1 MLTIVVTL
9 LFLYILLF
17 LLSIKI
23 QDNSIVD
30 IFWGIGFMIVAIL
43 SYQQWIQG
51 SPQKLITLLVCLW
64 GIRISTHI
72 GIRKFRNN
80 HEDPRYTKWRSEWKG
95 VWYFYIRSFFQ
106 IYLLQMFLLS
116 IIAIPIFIVNLSSE
130 SKEWGILS
138 IMGIWISMIGIV
150 FEMIADIQL
159 TKFIKTKKSGQIFME
174 WLYKY
179 SRHPN
184 YFGESTFWLGIGIMS
199 IPYSYFGIIGWIMIT
214 YLLLCVSGV
223 PLQEAKYRGQSEWE
237 AYKKRTNVFI
247 PWFPKK

>member
-1 MLTIVVTL
+1 MLTIITVL
-9 LFLYILLF
+9 LFLYVLLF

-43 SYQQWIQG
+43 SYQQWIQE
-51 SPQKLITLLVCLW
+51 SPQKLLTLWVCLW
-64 GIRISTHI
+64 GIRITSHI
-72 GIRKFRNN
+72 GRRKFQYN
-80 HEDPRYTKWRSEWKG
+80 HEDPRYAKWRTEWKG

-106 IYLLQMFLLS
+106 VYLLQMLLLC
-116 IIAIPIFIVNLSSE
+116 IIAIPIFLVNLSPE
-130 SKEWGILS
+130 SKELGILS
-138 IMGIWISMIGIV
+138 ILGIWISLAGIV

-159 TKFIKTKKSGQIFME
+159 TKFIKTKKTGQIFMG
-174 WLYKY
+174 WLYRY

-184 YFGESTFWLGIGIMS
+184 YFGESIFWLGIGIMS
-199 IPYSYFGIIGWIMIT
+199 ISYSYFGIIGWIVIT
-214 YLLLCVSGV
+214 YLLLYVSGV

-237 AYKKRTNVFI
+237 AYKKKTNVFI